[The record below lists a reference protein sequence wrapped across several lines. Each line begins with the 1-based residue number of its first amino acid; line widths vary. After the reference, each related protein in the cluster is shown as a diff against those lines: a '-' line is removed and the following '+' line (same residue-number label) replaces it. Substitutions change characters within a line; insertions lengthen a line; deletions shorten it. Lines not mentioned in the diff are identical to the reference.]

1 MASYFSMIAIRNL
14 CVSFMKTKFDEYLEF
29 PCQFPFKVLGLAD
42 DQLIDKVVAV
52 VQQHAPGDYRPT
64 SKPSGKGNF
73 QSVTISIQ
81 AQSKEQLETLYK
93 ALAEID
99 TVRMVM

>member
-1 MASYFSMIAIRNL
+1 
-14 CVSFMKTKFDEYLEF
+14 MKTKFDELLEF
-29 PCQFPFKVLGLAD
+29 PCHFPFKVLGSAD
-42 DQLIDKVVAV
+42 ESLMDKVVEV

-81 AQSKEQLETLYK
+81 AQNKDQVEILYK